1 MLTASYVCRPYLI
14 QPAAS
19 SSESADRG
27 RSIIQVSLLHIFGQ
41 EVQLWKSSDH
51 IYTPFII
58 VFLFNKI
65 ILKVVLQFSIS
76 LVNDFFFDS
85 VTCFVGYACCL
96 LTS

>member
-41 EVQLWKSSDH
+41 EELRSH
-51 IYTPFII
+51 IYSIHYCI
-58 VFLFNKI
+58 LFNKI
-65 ILKVVLQFSIS
+65 FLKVVLQFSIS
-76 LVNDFFFDS
+76 LVNDFFF
-85 VTCFVGYACCL
+85 
-96 LTS
+96 